1 MYTPYDRHLD
11 KTYNDALVVNDVND
25 DQKNKNSKRAQKS
38 AVEVTGPP
46 IYAFH
51 RRYVLD
57 VSNWIR
63 GIPEKQEKIE
73 RIRQRLE
80 REKPWL
86 GNSRLRFMKE
96 YPDVAYAIPDI
107 VGDDEKQPS
116 MTLRA
121 VRAIVMSNLDS
132 LLFLQEKENEKLR
145 DPY

>member
-11 KTYNDALVVNDVND
+11 KTYNDALVVNE
-25 DQKNKNSKRAQKS
+25 DQDKKSKRTQTS

-46 IYAFH
+46 LYAFH

-63 GIPEKQEKIE
+63 GISDPQEKIK
-73 RIRQRLE
+73 IVQQRLVKE
-80 REKPWL
+80 RPWP
-86 GNSRLRFMKE
+86 GGSRLRFMKE
-96 YPDVAYAIPDI
+96 NHEAAYVIPDI

-116 MTLRA
+116 VTLRA
-121 VRAIVMSNLDS
+121 VRAIVMSNLDH
-132 LLFLQEKENEKLR
+132 LIFLQETENEKLR

>member
-11 KTYNDALVVNDVND
+11 KTYNDALVVNEEQD
-25 DQKNKNSKRAQKS
+25 KKSKRTQTS

-46 IYAFH
+46 LYAFH

-63 GIPEKQEKIE
+63 GIPEKEEKIKS
-73 RIRQRLE
+73 IQQRLVK
-80 REKPWL
+80 EKSWS

-96 YPDVAYAIPDI
+96 YPSAAYAIPDI
-107 VGDDEKQPS
+107 VGDDKKQPS
-116 MTLRA
+116 VTLRA
-121 VRAIVMSNLDS
+121 VRAIVMSNLDD

>member
-11 KTYNDALVVNDVND
+11 KTYNDALVVNED
-25 DQKNKNSKRAQKS
+25 KNKKKSKKSQIS

-57 VSNWIR
+57 VSTWIR
-63 GIPEKQEKIE
+63 GIPEKEEKIKQ
-73 RIRQRLE
+73 IRQRLE
-80 REKPWL
+80 EEKPWL
-86 GNSRLRFMKE
+86 GNSRLRFMKD
-96 YPDVAYAIPDI
+96 YPAVAYAIPDI

-121 VRAIVMSNLDS
+121 VRAIVMSNLDG